1 MIYTF
6 GGYELDIDAHELRRS
21 QEVVRVEPQVF
32 DVLAYL
38 VEHRSRVVS
47 KQELLDAVWQTSFVS
62 EATLTSRIKAA
73 RQAVGDDGSAQR
85 VIRTSHGRGYRFVAP
100 VEAFAAAAEEPR
112 RGSEP
117 NGHQPITQDI
127 RFCRSADGVQVA
139 YATSGSGPALVKTA
153 NWLSHLDYDWES
165 PVWRHW
171 LHALSERHRLIRY
184 DERGCGL
191 SDWNVER
198 LSLESKIA
206 DLEAVVEA
214 CRLERFQLLG
224 ISGGGPTSVAYA
236 ALYPDRVTH
245 LVLYGAFAQGR
256 QVRAQTVAAKRE
268 AELMLELAEVG
279 WGQDDPA
286 FRRVFTTQFMPDST
300 SEQWEAFDELQRRT
314 SSPQNA
320 ARIMAATGMLDVV
333 DIAPQ
338 VRVPTLVLHARGDRR
353 SPIEQGRL
361 LAALIPDARLVT
373 LDSSNHILQA
383 DEPAW
388 QRFLDEVN
396 AFLG

>member
-1 MIYTF
+1 MIYAF
-6 GGYELDIDAHELRRS
+6 GGYELDVDAHELRRS
-21 QEVVRVEPQVF
+21 RQVVRVEPQVF

-38 VEHRSRVVS
+38 VEHRSRVVP
-47 KQELLDAVWQTSFVS
+47 KQELLDAVWRTSFVS

-100 VEAFAAAAEEPR
+100 VETFAAAADGARVAVEPD
-112 RGSEP
+112 
-117 NGHQPITQDI
+117 GHQRITQDI

-139 YATSGSGPALVKTA
+139 YATSGSGPALVKAA

-191 SDWNVER
+191 SDWDVDR

-206 DLEAVVEA
+206 DLEAVVAA
-214 CRLERFQLLG
+214 CRLEKFPLLG

-236 ALYPDRVTH
+236 ARHPDRVTH

-256 QVRAQTVAAKRE
+256 QVRARTLAAKRE

-300 SEQWEAFDELQRRT
+300 SAQWEAFDELQRRT
-314 SSPQNA
+314 TSPGNA
-320 ARIMAATGMLDVV
+320 ARIMATTSMLDVV
-333 DIAPQ
+333 DIAPR
-338 VRVPTLVLHARGDRR
+338 VRMPTLVLHARGDRR
-353 SPIEQGRL
+353 CPIEQGRL
-361 LAALIPDARLVT
+361 LASLIPDARLVT

-388 QRFLDEVN
+388 QRFREELN

>member
-1 MIYTF
+1 
-6 GGYELDIDAHELRRS
+6 
-21 QEVVRVEPQVF
+21 VF

-47 KQELLDAVWQTSFVS
+47 KQELLDAVWRTSFVT

-100 VEAFAAAAEEPR
+100 VEAFAAAAEEPQLA
-112 RGSEP
+112 SEP
-117 NGHQPITQDI
+117 NGHKPITQDI
-127 RFCRSADGVQVA
+127 RFCRSADGVQLA
-139 YATSGSGPALVKTA
+139 YATSGSGPTLVKTA

-171 LHALSERHRLIRY
+171 LHALSQRHRLVRY

-191 SDWNVER
+191 SDWDVER

-214 CRLERFQLLG
+214 CRLEKFQLLG

-236 ALYPDRVTH
+236 ALHPDRVTH

-256 QVRAQTVAAKRE
+256 
-268 AELMLELAEVG
+268 
-279 WGQDDPA
+279 QDDPA

-300 SEQWEAFDELQRRT
+300 SEQWAAFDELQRRT

-320 ARIMAATGMLDVV
+320 ARIMAATSMLDVV

-388 QRFLDEVN
+388 QRFLEELNV
-396 AFLG
+396 FLG

>member
-1 MIYTF
+1 VIYTF
-6 GGYELDIDAHELRRS
+6 GGYELDLDAHELRRS
-21 QEVVRVEPQVF
+21 REVVRVEPQVF

-47 KQELLDAVWQTSFVS
+47 KQELLDAVWRTSFVT

-100 VEAFAAAAEEPR
+100 VEAFAAAAEEPQLA
-112 RGSEP
+112 SEP
-117 NGHQPITQDI
+117 NGHKPITQDI
-127 RFCRSADGVQVA
+127 RFCRSADGVQLA
-139 YATSGSGPALVKTA
+139 YATSGSGPTLVKTA

-171 LHALSERHRLIRY
+171 LHALSQRHRLVRY

-191 SDWNVER
+191 SDWDVER

-214 CRLERFQLLG
+214 CRLEKFQLLG

-236 ALYPDRVTH
+236 ALHPDRVTH

-256 QVRAQTVAAKRE
+256 QVRARTVAAKRE
-268 AELMLELAEVG
+268 AELMLELAEIG

-300 SEQWEAFDELQRRT
+300 SEQWAAFDELQRRT

-320 ARIMAATGMLDVV
+320 ARIMAATSMLDVV

-388 QRFLDEVN
+388 QRFLEELNV
-396 AFLG
+396 FLG